1 MATLHRPEQGGCP
14 ERDVLGNL
22 TECEGLGG
30 AQLKAAPRMTE
41 WCEPWRMGRA
51 QAGEGESYNSWVEKS
66 GRIKRNY
73 R

>member
-1 MATLHRPEQGGCP
+1 MATLRRPEQGGCP

-30 AQLKAAPRMTE
+30 AQLKAASRIIE

-51 QAGEGESYNSWVEKS
+51 QH
-66 GRIKRNY
+66 GRENPTIHGWRDQEE
-73 R
+73 